1 LNIRKLSFGLVL
13 AMSASGHRPQTSAA
27 EAAIPKPEKLV
38 YRIEW
43 RMVTAGEATLD
54 LTREQQNWQ
63 INLKLESAGLVSRL
77 FRVEDQYK
85 VIANDRFCAI
95 NSNFEAQEGKRH
107 AVTVQQFDNL
117 RHKLVVDERD
127 LEKKTSQHNEVDI
140 PACTYEIIGALA
152 ALRQQHL
159 EAGKSVVMPIANGK
173 KVANARIEAQGK
185 EAITVDGKNYSTMRY
200 EAFIFGV
207 LFRKRGRAFVWL
219 SDDSERMPVQMRFQ
233 MGFPIGNITLELE
246 KTEKP

>member
-1 LNIRKLSFGLVL
+1 
-13 AMSASGHRPQTSAA
+13 MSASGHRQQTSAP
-27 EAAIPKPEKLV
+27 EAPPKPEKLL

-43 RMVTAGEATLD
+43 RMVTAGEAALD
-54 LTREQQNWQ
+54 FTRVQQNWQ

-85 VIANDRFCAI
+85 VTANDRYCAI

-107 AVTVQQFDNL
+107 AVTVQQFDNA

-140 PACTYEIIGALA
+140 APCTYEIIGALT
-152 ALRQQHL
+152 ALRQLHL

-173 KVANARIEAQGK
+173 KMANARIEAQAK
-185 EAITVDGKNYSTMRY
+185 EALVVDGKNYSTMRY
-200 EAFIFGV
+200 EAFIFDGV
-207 LFRKRGRAFVWL
+207 LFRKKGRAFVWL
-219 SDDSERMPVQMRFQ
+219 SDDNERMPVQMRFQ

-246 KTEKP
+246 KTGKP

>member
-1 LNIRKLSFGLVL
+1 MAHGDGGRCCLVL
-13 AMSASGHRPQTSAA
+13 PRQADLATSIDDGLSA
-27 EAAIPKPEKLV
+27 
-38 YRIEW
+38 
-43 RMVTAGEATLD
+43 LD
-54 LTREQQNWQ
+54 FTRVQQNWQ

-85 VIANDRFCAI
+85 VTANDRYCAI

-107 AVTVQQFDNL
+107 AVTVQQFDNA

-140 PACTYEIIGALA
+140 APCTYEIIGALT
-152 ALRQQHL
+152 ALRQLHL

-173 KVANARIEAQGK
+173 KMANARIEAQAK
-185 EAITVDGKNYSTMRY
+185 EALVVDGKNYSTMRY
-200 EAFIFGV
+200 EAFIFDGV
-207 LFRKRGRAFVWL
+207 LFRKKGRAFVWL
-219 SDDSERMPVQMRFQ
+219 SDDNERMPVQMRFQ

-246 KTEKP
+246 KTGKP